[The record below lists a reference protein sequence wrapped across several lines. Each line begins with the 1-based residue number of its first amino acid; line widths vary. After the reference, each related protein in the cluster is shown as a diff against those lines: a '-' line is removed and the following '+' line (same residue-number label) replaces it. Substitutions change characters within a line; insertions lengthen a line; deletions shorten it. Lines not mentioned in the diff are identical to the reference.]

1 MEPLDRL
8 DKKGIKVDFG
18 RFVRTRAKNQ
28 RIASNVLPGHNAGP
42 FRICGAPAHEIVDP
56 D

>member
-42 FRICGAPAHEIVDP
+42 FRTMRSPSP
-56 D
+56 